1 MNVVVT
7 GAAGF
12 IGSTLVDR
20 LLSEGHTVVGIDC
33 FTEYYDEATKRANIA
48 GALGNPNYTLAE
60 IDLTTA
66 DLGGVFADVDVVWH
80 LAGQPGVRLSWSAG
94 FERYNTLNILATQ
107 RVLEAA
113 QRAGVGRVVYASSSS
128 IYGNAERF
136 PTEET
141 DLPQPFSPYGVTKL
155 AAEHLCSLY
164 AANWGTPTVSL
175 RYFTVYGPRQRPD
188 MAFHRMIN
196 AALAGTK
203 FPLFGD
209 GQQRRSFTFVQDVV
223 DATHRGGMT
232 PDVAPG
238 SVFNVAGEQSATVT
252 EVIDMI
258 GEIVGSP
265 LQLDRQPAQAGD
277 ALRTGGAT
285 ERIAAA
291 LGWTAT
297 TSVYDG
303 LTAQV
308 AHLRTI
314 FERDGA
320 APPPVD

>member
-1 MNVVVT
+1 
-7 GAAGF
+7 
-12 IGSTLVDR
+12 
-20 LLSEGHTVVGIDC
+20 
-33 FTEYYDEATKRANIA
+33 
-48 GALGNPNYTLAE
+48 
-60 IDLTTA
+60 
-66 DLGGVFADVDVVWH
+66 
-80 LAGQPGVRLSWSAG
+80 
-94 FERYNTLNILATQ
+94 
-107 RVLEAA
+107 
-113 QRAGVGRVVYASSSS
+113 
-128 IYGNAERF
+128 
-136 PTEET
+136 
-141 DLPQPFSPYGVTKL
+141 
-155 AAEHLCSLY
+155 
-164 AANWGTPTVSL
+164 
-175 RYFTVYGPRQRPD
+175 